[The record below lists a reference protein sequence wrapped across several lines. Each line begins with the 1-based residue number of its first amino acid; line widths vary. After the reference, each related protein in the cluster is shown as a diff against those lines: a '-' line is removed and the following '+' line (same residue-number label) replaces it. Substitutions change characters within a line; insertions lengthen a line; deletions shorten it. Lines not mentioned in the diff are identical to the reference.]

1 MRVLIMAGSTSD
13 VLSDDMDFEDEDE
26 DAVGSIDDSEEMLV
40 EKKGKSAYDKVDAR
54 RKIELYWEKRRLKE
68 EFGDIDDFDLD
79 F

>member
-1 MRVLIMAGSTSD
+1 MAGSTTD
-13 VLSDDMDFEDEDE
+13 VLSDDMDYEDDE
-26 DAVGSIDDSEEMLV
+26 GSIEDSEGLIS
-40 EKKGKSAYDKVDAR
+40 EKKTISNYDKVDAR

>member
-1 MRVLIMAGSTSD
+1 MAGSTSD

-26 DAVGSIDDSEEMLV
+26 DEVGSIDDSDELIAG
-40 EKKGKSAYDKVDAR
+40 KKAKSAYDKVDAR
-54 RKIELYWEKRRLKE
+54 RKIELYWEKRKLKE

>member
-1 MRVLIMAGSTSD
+1 MAGSTSD

-26 DAVGSIDDSEEMLV
+26 VSSIEDSDELLTD
-40 EKKGKSAYDKVDAR
+40 KKGKSAYDKVDAR

>member
-1 MRVLIMAGSTSD
+1 MAGSTSD
-13 VLSDDMDFEDEDE
+13 VLSDDMDFEDENEDE
-26 DAVGSIDDSEEMLV
+26 VGSIDDSDELLV

>member
-1 MRVLIMAGSTSD
+1 MAGSTSD
-13 VLSDDMDFEDEDE
+13 VLSDDMDYEDDDGTIE
-26 DAVGSIDDSEEMLV
+26 DSEHLLSV
-40 EKKGKSAYDKVDAR
+40 KKPGSAYDKVDAR

>member
-1 MRVLIMAGSTSD
+1 MARSTPD
-13 VLSDDMDFEDEDE
+13 VLSDDMDYQDDEGGIE
-26 DAVGSIDDSEEMLV
+26 DSEGMLS
-40 EKKGKSAYDKVDAR
+40 EKKHGSTYDKVDAR

>member
-1 MRVLIMAGSTSD
+1 MAKSSPD
-13 VLSDDMDFEDEDE
+13 VLSEDIDYEENDDVD
-26 DAVGSIDDSEEMLV
+26 GSVDDSDSVLS
-40 EKKGKSAYDKVDAR
+40 EKKARSTYDKVDAR

>member
-1 MRVLIMAGSTSD
+1 MAGSTSD

-26 DAVGSIDDSEEMLV
+26 ASSIDDSDELLAD
-40 EKKGKSAYDKVDAR
+40 KKAKSAYDKVDAR

>member
-1 MRVLIMAGSTSD
+1 MAGSNSD
-13 VLSDDMDFEDEDE
+13 VLSDDMDYEDD
-26 DAVGSIDDSEEMLV
+26 DGSIDDSESLLS
-40 EKKGKSAYDKVDAR
+40 EKKPSPTYDKVDAR

>member
-1 MRVLIMAGSTSD
+1 MARSNSD
-13 VLSDDMDFEDEDE
+13 VLSDDMDYDD
-26 DAVGSIDDSEEMLV
+26 DDGSIEDSDSLLS
-40 EKKGKSAYDKVDAR
+40 EKKTGSNYDKVDAR

>member
-1 MRVLIMAGSTSD
+1 MAGSTSD
-13 VLSDDMDFEDEDE
+13 VLSDDMDFDDEE
-26 DAVGSIDDSEEMLV
+26 GSIDESDELLP
-40 EKKGKSAYDKVDAR
+40 EKKGKSTYDKVDAR

>member
-1 MRVLIMAGSTSD
+1 MAGSTSD

-26 DAVGSIDDSEEMLV
+26 VGGIDDSDELIAG
-40 EKKGKSAYDKVDAR
+40 KKAKSAYDKVDAR
-54 RKIELYWEKRRLKE
+54 RKIELYWEKRKLKE

>member
-1 MRVLIMAGSTSD
+1 MAGSTSD

-26 DAVGSIDDSEEMLV
+26 VNSLDDSDELLDD
-40 EKKGKSAYDKVDAR
+40 KKGKSAYDKVDAR

>member
-1 MRVLIMAGSTSD
+1 MLPGKKPGST
-13 VLSDDMDFEDEDE
+13 
-26 DAVGSIDDSEEMLV
+26 
-40 EKKGKSAYDKVDAR
+40 YDKVDAR

>member
-1 MRVLIMAGSTSD
+1 MAGSTSD
-13 VLSDDMDFEDEDE
+13 VLSEDMDYDDE
-26 DAVGSIDDSEEMLV
+26 DAVVITVDDSDEADDSIS
-40 EKKGKSAYDKVDAR
+40 GKVGSNYDKVDAR

>member
-13 VLSDDMDFEDEDE
+13 VLSDDMDFEDENEDE
-26 DAVGSIDDSEEMLV
+26 VGSIDDSDELLV

>member
-1 MRVLIMAGSTSD
+1 MELLIMAGSTSG
-13 VLSDDMDFEDEDE
+13 VLSDDMDYEDDDGE
-26 DAVGSIDDSEEMLV
+26 IDDSEQLLS
-40 EKKGKSAYDKVDAR
+40 EKKLGAAYDKVDAR